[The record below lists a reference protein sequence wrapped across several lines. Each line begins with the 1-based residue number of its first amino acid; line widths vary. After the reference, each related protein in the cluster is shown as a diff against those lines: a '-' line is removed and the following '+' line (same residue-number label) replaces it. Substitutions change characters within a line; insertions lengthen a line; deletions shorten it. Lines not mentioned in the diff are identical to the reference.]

1 MATHSNVLAWRIP
14 WKRSLA
20 DYSPWGHKESDMT
33 QQLST
38 AHTGNR
44 EEEGQE
50 IIVEPEIFRW
60 ETISDDN

>member
-1 MATHSNVLAWRIP
+1 
-14 WKRSLA
+14 
-20 DYSPWGHKESDMT
+20 MT

>member
-1 MATHSNVLAWRIP
+1 MATHSNILAWRIP

-20 DYSPWGHKESDMT
+20 YCSPWGRKESDKT

-44 EEEGQE
+44 EEEGQGS
-50 IIVEPEIFRW
+50 IVEPEIVRW